1 MAYQWQDYNQQYQG
15 WNPHMMMNS
24 QGMTNSSSQ
33 SLHPQTSN
41 TPYQRIPQHNSCT
54 YTSFAQHTIGKAPP
68 PPPST
73 ANAYNMPQQQYT
85 YGPTRPSAPHHKAAP
100 YIQQTHQTAQP
111 QAATK
116 TPPHQ
121 ATNKP
126 THTHSN
132 SNTSDITDSS
142 TTHTYT
148 NSHTNN
154 TNILTHI
161 TTCGTNQGNHFR
173 QMDSYRR
180 LL

>member
-1 MAYQWQDYNQQYQG
+1 
-15 WNPHMMMNS
+15 MMMNS

-54 YTSFAQHTIGKAPP
+54 YTSFAQHTIGKAPPP

-126 THTHSN
+126 THTQQQQHLRYN
-132 SNTSDITDSS
+132 RQLN
-142 TTHTYT
+142 
-148 NSHTNN
+148 NSHLHQLPHKQHQHTHPHHYMWYQPRQPFQTNGQLQK
-154 TNILTHI
+154 TAMIPTQ
-161 TTCGTNQGNHFR
+161 T
-173 QMDSYRR
+173 
-180 LL
+180 